1 MTKVNKDVSLKTLL
15 LPLLQHPTIAAIIK
29 WSVYGILVFNGVI
42 YVLDDIGAY
51 QSSIG
56 ADASFAD
63 VLETFATSID
73 TAAWIGLIFLLELET
88 WLLSD
93 EVLESWIGKLLFSLR
108 VLCYVS
114 IAYAA
119 YGYVAEAQ
127 DNYKV
132 MVREDVKHL
141 CDVAGQ
147 GIYLQTDSI
156 DYTTIE
162 PSNCNDLSVGAPFY
176 KIDKKVSLIDAPT
189 LQRVQK
195 MEWINVVNAFVW
207 VIVVLLIE
215 AEVRL
220 QWNDQYGTRWLQGVQ
235 QSKTFFYVILWGC
248 AFAWLYFGY
257 RLYGFDAIVWIAG
270 FWAIELNLADWEQ
283 ERVAELRAQEPST

>member
-1 MTKVNKDVSLKTLL
+1 MSTVNRYVSLKTLL
-15 LPLLQHPTIAAIIK
+15 LPLLRHPIIAAILK
-29 WSVYGILVFNGVI
+29 WSVYGILVFNGII

-56 ADASFAD
+56 SDANFAD
-63 VLETFATSID
+63 ILETFATSID
-73 TAAWIGLIFLLELET
+73 TIAWLGLIFLLELET

-93 EVLESWIGKLLFSLR
+93 EVLDSWVGKLLFTLR
-108 VLCYVS
+108 VFCYAS

-119 YGYVAEAQ
+119 YGYMAEAG

-132 MVREDVKHL
+132 TVREDVQHL

-147 GIYLQTDSI
+147 GLYLQTDSI
-156 DYTTIE
+156 DYTKIE
-162 PSNCNDLSVGAPFY
+162 QTNCSEMSVGAPFF
-176 KIDKKVSLIDAPT
+176 KIDNKVSLIDAPT
-189 LQRVQK
+189 LQRVQR

-207 VIVVLLIE
+207 LIVVLLIE

-248 AFAWLYFGY
+248 AFAWLHFDYH
-257 RLYGFDAIVWIAG
+257 LYGFDAIVWIAG

-283 ERVAELRAQEPST
+283 ERLAELQQQESLV